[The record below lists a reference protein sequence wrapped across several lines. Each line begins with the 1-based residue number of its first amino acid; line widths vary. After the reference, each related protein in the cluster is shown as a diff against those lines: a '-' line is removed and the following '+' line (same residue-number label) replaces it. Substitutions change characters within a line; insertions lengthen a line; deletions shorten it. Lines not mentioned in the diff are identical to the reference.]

1 MPPMQEIEGKE
12 GVQAYPKVFNA
23 STHLSIINM
32 MRAIE
37 EMGYISIAKNE
48 EKPKARMPVFTELCK
63 KYFIARSNNPEVV
76 NRYFQQ
82 TRWSLFVEKAGLGQ
96 VDINEY
102 GKYLRCFISGDVKGL
117 ETLTK
122 PVREIQFRLTD
133 KPINIEEISRR
144 VNENPNQFSNST
156 LTRLR
161 GVFDNKTG
169 ILGRGNV
176 SLRRTKR
183 GYYIIEYAKS
193 EKSISSKQEIKSRMI
208 GDLKKGAPSL
218 EEQKKIARE
227 KNYQEQEQGKATN
240 GIWVR

>member
-1 MPPMQEIEGKE
+1 M
-12 GVQAYPKVFNA
+12 
-23 STHLSIINM
+23 
-32 MRAIE
+32 
-37 EMGYISIAKNE
+37 
-48 EKPKARMPVFTELCK
+48 
-63 KYFIARSNNPEVV
+63 
-76 NRYFQQ
+76 
-82 TRWSLFVEKAGLGQ
+82 
-96 VDINEY
+96 
-102 GKYLRCFISGDVKGL
+102 
-117 ETLTK
+117 
-122 PVREIQFRLTD
+122 REIQFRLTD

-161 GVFDNKTG
+161 GVFDNETG

-218 EEQKKIARE
+218 EEQKKFAGE
-227 KNYQEQEQGKATN
+227 KNYQEQEQEKDINDILG
-240 GIWVR
+240 R